1 MVNISFVIGPVWQN
15 LNTLLDTIKLNKS
28 KLFNIHKFYIT
39 TNHKNVENYFKVL
52 NDDKIICI
60 FFGENQGHQ
69 LSCYNSIISGMKMVI
84 DDENDV
90 FDDNEDVVIFSH
102 EDCYVHD
109 VDIFKLA
116 VEKITKQNYD
126 IVCREFIGTSIGQN
140 YDYYMND
147 TFFIK
152 KSKIKDIFKNADI
165 KHHMEDNYWCEKY
178 FTELI
183 CKFNV
188 FKIKYVYATHG
199 ETELGMYHIP
209 TVGSTSNVN
218 KNLDKSHIIKMY

>member
-1 MVNISFVIGPVWQN
+1 MVKVSFVIGPVWQN
-15 LNTLLDTIKLNKS
+15 LNTLLETIKLNNS
-28 KLFNIHKFYIT
+28 KLFNIHKFYIA
-39 TNHKNVENYFKVL
+39 TNDKSVENYFKYL
-52 NDDKIICI
+52 NDDRITCN

-69 LSCYNSIISGMKMVI
+69 LSCYNSIIAGMKMVI
-84 DDENDV
+84 DDKNEV
-90 FDDNEDVVIFSH
+90 FEDTEDVVVFSH

-109 VDIFKLA
+109 ADVFKLA
-116 VEKITKQNYD
+116 IDKIIKQNYD
-126 IVCREFIGTSIGQN
+126 VVCREFKGSTIGN

-152 KSKIKDIFKNADI
+152 KSKIKEVFKNANQKSFI
-165 KHHMEDNYWCEKY
+165 EDNYWCEKY

-218 KNLDKSHIIKMY
+218 KNLDKSYIIKMY